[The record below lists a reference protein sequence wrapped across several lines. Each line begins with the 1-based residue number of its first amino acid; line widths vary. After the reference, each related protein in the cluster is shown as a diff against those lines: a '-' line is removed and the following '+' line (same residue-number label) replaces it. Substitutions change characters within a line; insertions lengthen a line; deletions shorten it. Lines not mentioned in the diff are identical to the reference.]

1 MSVVTLN
8 IFRFRKQKQPNLNI
22 FGIYIFVIIITDLV
36 FYPLFPLL
44 LNYPPGSINTQF
56 DKEFSKILYYQQY
69 IVINLLIMILGY
81 ICLKFTFRGVDNWDH
96 IVQIFESNN
105 ITEINKV
112 RKRSLTIPHI
122 VYILQI
128 FVPII
133 IIGVLFIVLGMI
145 DIADVKLYMISI
157 VGLNLTGEISYL
169 FSKKYFRQVL
179 KYTYFENSELKATR
193 IGLRFKIILQIF
205 PLFLFSILFI
215 SWIGQSG
222 LIKEKGDA
230 LFKSYQRELQMIF
243 ERCSYIQSEAQMK
256 QFFNLVVTD
265 NKNDITFYIDPAGR
279 YKTSDN
285 SRLSKF
291 FLKYTRELAFKY
303 HGHTYDYYGSNI
315 QGTVIKLRGVNG
327 DWIFGIKY
335 VVSSPKNISLFFI
348 SIMAVS
354 IFAALIILYFART
367 LADDIALIASGLK
380 EIAEGEEA
388 DLNKRIAVIS
398 NDEIGDLAI
407 AFNKVQEREKKY
419 VEDIKKQQSMIVERE
434 RLASLGQ
441 MISGI
446 THNLK
451 TPIMSLSVGI
461 ASIKELVAEYQAS
474 IGDRRVTPEDHR
486 EIAREMEAC
495 LNEMT
500 PCCTYMSNV
509 LTTIK
514 GQIVPGKHSMAP
526 VFTLKELLK
535 RVEILTDYELNK
547 FDCKIRYNLKA
558 NPDLEI
564 PGEVSN
570 LVQVLEN
577 LITNAIQS
585 YEGKGGLIEFIAAQK
600 DITLEF
606 CIRDSGKG
614 ILTELQSKLFREMIT
629 TKGKKGTGLGLY
641 ISYAIIKGKFG
652 GDLWFESAPGRG
664 AAFYISIPI

>member
-1 MSVVTLN
+1 MN

-22 FGIYIFVIIITDLV
+22 FGIYIFVIVITDLV
-36 FYPLFPLL
+36 FYPLFPFL

-69 IVINLLIMILGY
+69 IVINLLIMIVGY
-81 ICLKFTFRGVDNWDH
+81 ICLKFIFRGVDNWNY
-96 IVQIFESNN
+96 IVQILKSND
-105 ITEINKV
+105 ITEINKI

-122 VYILQI
+122 VYVLQI
-128 FVPII
+128 FVPIF
-133 IIGVLFIVLGMI
+133 IIGFLFVVLGMI

-179 KYTYFENSELKATR
+179 KYTYLENSVLKATR
-193 IGLRFKIILQIF
+193 IGLRFKVILQIF

-222 LIKEKGDA
+222 LIREKGDA
-230 LFKSYQRELQMIF
+230 LFKSYQRELQMISV
-243 ERCSYIQSEAQMK
+243 RYPSIQSRDQMNDL
-256 QFFNLVVTD
+256 FSLLETD
-265 NKNDITFYIDPAGR
+265 NKNDITFYIDPEGK

-285 SRLSKF
+285 SGLSKF

-315 QGTVIKLRGVNG
+315 QGAVIKLKGVNG

-335 VVSSPKNISLFFI
+335 VVGSSKNIFLFFI
-348 SIMAVS
+348 SIMAIS
-354 IFAALIILYFART
+354 IFAVLIILYFART
-367 LADDIALIASGLK
+367 LADDIALIASGLT
-380 EIAEGEEA
+380 EIAEGSEA
-388 DLNKRIAVIS
+388 DLNKKIAVIS
-398 NDEIGDLAI
+398 NDELGDLAI

-419 VEDIKKQQSMIVERE
+419 VEDIQKQQSMIVEQE

-461 ASIKELVAEYQAS
+461 ASIKKLVAEYQAS
-474 IGDRRVTPEDHR
+474 IGDRRVTSEDHR
-486 EIAREMEAC
+486 EIAGEMEAW

-500 PCCTYMSNV
+500 PCCTYMSDV

-514 GQIVPGKHSMAP
+514 GQIVLGNHSMASS
-526 VFTLKELLK
+526 FTPRELMK
-535 RVEILTDYELNK
+535 RLEILTDYELNK
-547 FDCKIRYNLKA
+547 SGCNIRYNL
-558 NPDLEI
+558 NVNSDLEI
-564 PGEVSN
+564 HGEVSD

-577 LITNAIQS
+577 LVSNAIQS
-585 YEGKGGLIEFIAAQK
+585 YEGEKGSIEFNMTHKDAA
-600 DITLEF
+600 LEF
-606 CIRDSGKG
+606 CIRDCGKG
-614 ILTELQSKLFREMIT
+614 IPEELQSKLFREIIT

-652 GDLWFESAPGRG
+652 GELWFEPSPEHG
-664 AAFYISIPI
+664 ATFYISIPI

>member
-1 MSVVTLN
+1 MN
-8 IFRFRKQKQPNLNI
+8 IFRFQKQKEPSLNI
-22 FGIYIFVIIITDLV
+22 FGIYIFVIVITDLV
-36 FYPLFPLL
+36 FYPLFPFL

-69 IVINLLIMILGY
+69 IVINLLIMIVGY
-81 ICLKFTFRGVDNWDH
+81 ICLKFIFRGVDNWNH
-96 IVQIFESNN
+96 IVQILESND
-105 ITEINKV
+105 ITEINKI

-122 VYILQI
+122 VYVLQI
-128 FVPII
+128 FVPIF
-133 IIGVLFIVLGMI
+133 IIGFLFVVLGMI

-179 KYTYFENSELKATR
+179 KYTYLENSVLKATR
-193 IGLRFKIILQIF
+193 IGLRFKVILQIF

-230 LFKSYQRELQMIF
+230 LFKSYQRELQMIAV
-243 ERCSYIQSEAQMK
+243 SYPSIQSRAQMN
-256 QFFNLVVTD
+256 QFFNLLETD
-265 NKNDITFYIDPAGR
+265 NKKDIAFYIDPEGK

-285 SRLSKF
+285 SGLSKF

-315 QGTVIKLRGVNG
+315 QGAVIKLRGVNG

-335 VVSSPKNISLFFI
+335 VVGSSKTIFLFFI
-348 SIMAVS
+348 SIMAIS

-367 LADDIALIASGLK
+367 LAEDIALIASGLT
-380 EIAEGEEA
+380 EIAEGSEA
-388 DLNKRIAVIS
+388 DLNKKIAVIS

-419 VEDIKKQQSMIVERE
+419 IEDIQKQQSMIVEQE

-461 ASIKELVAEYQAS
+461 ASIKKLVAEYQAS
-474 IGDRRVTPEDHR
+474 IDDRRVTSEDHR
-486 EIAREMEAC
+486 EIAGEMEAW
-495 LNEMT
+495 LDEMM
-500 PCCTYMSNV
+500 PCCTYMSDV

-514 GQIVPGKHSMAP
+514 GQIVSGKHSVASS
-526 VFTLKELLK
+526 FTLKELMK
-535 RVEILTDYELNK
+535 RLEILTDYELNK
-547 FDCKIRYNLKA
+547 SGCNIRYNLRA
-558 NPDLEI
+558 DPNMEI
-564 PGEVSN
+564 SGEASN

-577 LITNAIQS
+577 LVSNAIQS
-585 YEGKGGLIEFIAAQK
+585 YEGEKGFIEFNVTHTDAM
-600 DITLEF
+600 LEF
-606 CIRDSGKG
+606 CIRDWGKG
-614 ILTELQSKLFREMIT
+614 ILEGLQSKLFREMIT

-652 GDLWFESAPGRG
+652 GDLWFEPSPEHG
-664 AAFYISIPI
+664 ATFYISIPI